1 MSTSQKEAVVS
12 AVAKI
17 LGKSFISGSTN
28 VKEIITPEQLTQ
40 LRETIL
46 KGIQAGTIA
55 YNKDASDEKA
65 VRRYVNGMIDNHF
78 RKAKELNG
86 GTKYAVQTS
95 GSGRGARDPQLSA
108 LRKLAKNYESGS
120 AEQQKVLTA
129 INSRETQLAAE
140 RQAAAAARKRE
151 STLKNIDTSVL
162 SPELVNLLNNK

>member
-1 MSTSQKEAVVS
+1 MSTSQKEAVVT

-17 LGKSFISGSTN
+17 LGKSFVAGSTN
-28 VKEIITPEQLTQ
+28 VKEIITAEQLSQ

-46 KGIQAGTIA
+46 KGIQSGNIA

-86 GTKYAVQTS
+86 GQKYSVQTN

-108 LRKLAKNYESGS
+108 LRKLSKNYENDSL
-120 AEQQKVLTA
+120 EQQKVLTA
-129 INSRETQLAAE
+129 INGRETQLAAE
-140 RQAAAAARKRE
+140 RQQAAALRKRDA
-151 STLKNIDTSVL
+151 TLKNIDTSVL
-162 SPELVNLLNNK
+162 SPELVDLLNNK